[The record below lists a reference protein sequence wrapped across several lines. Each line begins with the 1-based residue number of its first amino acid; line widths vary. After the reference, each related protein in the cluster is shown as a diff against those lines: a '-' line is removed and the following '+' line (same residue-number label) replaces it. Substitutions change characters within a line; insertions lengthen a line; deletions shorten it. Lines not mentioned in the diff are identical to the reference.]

1 MRAIFLWPQSVAIRL
16 ASLIAALVLAG
27 CSATVVADRPCP
39 RVSEF
44 SPALQRQAADELA
57 GLPPGS
63 ALERILD
70 VLASDR
76 AYNRAIC
83 GAR

>member
-1 MRAIFLWPQSVAIRL
+1 MRAIFLWPQSAAIRL
-16 ASLIAALVLAG
+16 ASLVAALALAG
-27 CSATVVADRPCP
+27 CGATTVAERPCP
-39 RVSEF
+39 RVSEV
-44 SPALQRQAADELA
+44 PAALQRQAAEELA

-63 ALERILD
+63 ALERMLD

-83 GAR
+83 GR